1 MSSTQIY
8 DNANQALV
16 TLSNLWQTM
25 LQIIQT
31 VSDASASSLT
41 VEPDLVQLQK
51 TRKEYEQLVSS
62 LKTTLTWLEANQL
75 KQVESINSPD
85 LQESIQEHEQLQEK
99 SFIVSNKLKR
109 MLNQSYALQFQLEML
124 FTSSQDISLS

>member
-1 MSSTQIY
+1 MSSTQVY
-8 DNANQALV
+8 DSANQALV

-62 LKTTLTWLEANQL
+62 LKTTLTWLEANKL
-75 KQVESINSPD
+75 KHVESIDSPD
-85 LQESIQEHEQLQEK
+85 LQESIQEHERLQEK
-99 SFIVSNKLKR
+99 SFVVSDKLKR

>member
-85 LQESIQEHEQLQEK
+85 LQESIQEHEQLQE
-99 SFIVSNKLKR
+99 V
-109 MLNQSYALQFQLEML
+109 M
-124 FTSSQDISLS
+124 

>member
-1 MSSTQIY
+1 MSSTQVY
-8 DNANQALV
+8 DSANQALV

-51 TRKEYEQLVSS
+51 TRKEYEHLVSS
-62 LKTTLTWLEANQL
+62 LKTTLTWLEDNKL
-75 KQVESINSPD
+75 ERVESIDSPD
-85 LQESIQEHEQLQEK
+85 LQESIQEHERLQE
-99 SFIVSNKLKR
+99 V
-109 MLNQSYALQFQLEML
+109 M
-124 FTSSQDISLS
+124 

>member
-1 MSSTQIY
+1 MSSAQVY
-8 DNANQALV
+8 DNANQALI

-51 TRKEYEQLVSS
+51 SRKEYEQLVSS
-62 LKTTLTWLEANQL
+62 LKTTITWLEANQL
-75 KQVESINSPD
+75 KQVESIDSPD
-85 LQESIQEHEQLQEK
+85 LQESIREHEQLQEV
-99 SFIVSNKLKR
+99 I
-109 MLNQSYALQFQLEML
+109 
-124 FTSSQDISLS
+124 

>member
-1 MSSTQIY
+1 MSSAQVY
-8 DNANQALV
+8 DNANQALI

-51 TRKEYEQLVSS
+51 SRKEYEQLVSS
-62 LKTTLTWLEANQL
+62 LKTTITWLEANQL
-75 KQVESINSPD
+75 KQVESIDSPD
-85 LQESIQEHEQLQEK
+85 LQESIREHEQLQEK
-99 SFIVSNKLKR
+99 SVIVSDKLKR